1 MSRTGAA
8 LSVRLVV
15 FDWAGTTVDHGCF
28 APVAP
33 FVEALAHFGV
43 PITLA
48 EARGPMGLG
57 KRDHLR
63 ALMEMPRI
71 AELWLQA
78 QGRPWTESDLKRIY
92 ETDFMPRQLASV
104 REHCRLIPG
113 LLESVAWL
121 RASGIKIG
129 TTTGYFDEAAQ
140 LTYREA
146 AAQGY
151 VPDHNVSPGQVP
163 AGRPAPWMIYRN
175 MEALG
180 VYPPAAVVKVGDTV
194 PDIEE
199 GLAAGVWSV
208 GVARTGSDVG
218 LTAEQLAAL
227 PAAERQARIDRA
239 RQKLVAAG
247 AHAVIDS
254 IADVP
259 ALVREIESRL
269 AAGERP

>member
-1 MSRTGAA
+1 MSTTVHPI
-8 LSVRLVV
+8 SVRLVV

-33 FVEALAHFGV
+33 FVEALARYGV

-48 EARGPMGLG
+48 EARGPMGVG

-63 ALMEMPRI
+63 ALLGMPRV
-71 AELWLQA
+71 AELWLRA
-78 QGRPWTESDLKRIY
+78 HGRPWTEHDLSRIY

-113 LLESVAWL
+113 VLETVAWL

-146 AAQGY
+146 AAQRY
-151 VPDHNVSPGQVP
+151 LPDHNVSPGEVP

-180 VYPPAAVVKVGDTV
+180 VYPSAAVVKVGDTV

-208 GVARTGSDVG
+208 GVARTGSEVG

-227 PAAERQARIDRA
+227 PVAEQLARIDRA
-239 RQKLVAAG
+239 HQKLVAAG

-254 IADVP
+254 VADVP
-259 ALVREIESRL
+259 GLVSQIESRL